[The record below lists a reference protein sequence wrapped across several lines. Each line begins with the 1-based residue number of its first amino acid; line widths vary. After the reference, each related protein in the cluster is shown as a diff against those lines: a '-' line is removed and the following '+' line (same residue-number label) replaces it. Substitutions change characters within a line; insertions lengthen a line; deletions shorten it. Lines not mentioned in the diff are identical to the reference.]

1 MSKLTP
7 IGDRVLVLPE
17 TTPDKTLG
25 GIIIPEKSRDKP
37 QRGIIISTGISVS
50 DIKEGDEV
58 MYGKHCGIDVTFEN
72 EKYIIMRA
80 GDCFATIGQ

>member
-17 TTPDKTLG
+17 TTPDKTVG
-25 GIIIPEKSRDKP
+25 GIIIPEQSRDKP
-37 QRGIIISTGISVS
+37 QRGTIIATGITVT

-58 MYGKHCGIDVTFEN
+58 LYGKHCGTNVTFEDQ
-72 EKYIIMRA
+72 KYIIMRA
-80 GDCFATIGQ
+80 GDCFATIEK